1 MDHPL
6 QYSQPAGFFLTTTA
20 WLGSAL
26 LLFALLAGS
35 ATASDF
41 TARSGG
47 PSSEEML
54 VRNAP
59 GAVDGMSFFRPVMSG
74 VLYRGGFKGGDKG
87 RTGLSSAQRKALC
100 EQGFSK
106 AYYADFGKNTDYGET
121 SCSAGSLDYESARS
135 SRPSDFLKGVHSVIE
150 NPDAGPVFVHCM
162 WGVHSSGAL
171 SAMALVQ
178 FCGWSEDRAKRYWN
192 EARNNAP
199 CGGGCDSWIDA
210 KFKHFKYDPALEISD
225 AQRAAICPK

>member
-1 MDHPL
+1 MDNPFH
-6 QYSQPAGFFLTTTA
+6 QKFHAGTLATPGTV
-20 WLGSAL
+20 AL
-26 LLFALLAGS
+26 LLASLAVPALAG
-35 ATASDF
+35 DF

-54 VRNAP
+54 ARNAP
-59 GAVDGMSFFRPVMSG
+59 GAVEGTSFFRPVMNG
-74 VLYRGGFKGGDKG
+74 VLYRGGFKGGDKA
-87 RTGLSSAQRKALC
+87 RTGLSSSQRKSLC
-100 EQGFSK
+100 EKGFSK
-106 AYYADFGKNTDYGET
+106 AFYADFGKNTDYSTTFCG
-121 SCSAGSLDYESARS
+121 AGRILDYESARS
-135 SRPSDFLKGVHSVIE
+135 SSPAPFIKAVHSVIE
-150 NPDAGPVFVHCM
+150 NPDKGPVFVHCM

-178 FCGWSEDRAKRYWN
+178 FCGWSEARAKQYWN

-210 KFKHFKYDPALEISD
+210 KFKHFKFDPALEISE